1 MKVAIYARYSTD
13 QQDRT
18 SIDGQY
24 RNAETLAREQGF
36 KVTARFKDEAI
47 SGTND
52 RRAGYQAMLAAA
64 ERREFDG
71 ILVDETSRLSRNPWE
86 LPRLL
91 EELQF
96 RSQFVLARGFDSRQ
110 ESSHLLAGLYG
121 GMDRLELQKI
131 KARTHRGLRERH
143 LGGFSAGGKT
153 FGYGSTAADPANP
166 QTRWN
171 KAIDHDAAKWVVWIF
186 ERFRRRHGGEGYC
199 VGTQSPQHPLPRR
212 YLEPSRSAYG
222 RQMAAQRNSRCGCS
236 LQRHPAQ

>member
-24 RNAETLAREQGF
+24 RNAETFAAEQGF
-36 KVTARFKDEAI
+36 KVTARFKDEAHQRDQRSPGWI
-47 SGTND
+47 PSD
-52 RRAGYQAMLAAA
+52 ARSSRAPRVRRPLS
-64 ERREFDG
+64 
-71 ILVDETSRLSRNPWE
+71 DETSRLSRNPWE

-121 GMDRLELQKI
+121 GMDRLELPEDQGADSPRP
-131 KARTHRGLRERH
+131 ARAPPRAAFRRAARRSAMEAPQPILPIPRHDGTRLRSRRREV
-143 LGGFSAGGKT
+143 G
-153 FGYGSTAADPANP
+153 
-166 QTRWN
+166 
-171 KAIDHDAAKWVVWIF
+171 
-186 ERFRRRHGGEGYC
+186 RFDLRTVRRRHGGEGYC
-199 VGTQSPQHPLPRR
+199 VGTQSPRRPLPRR